1 MIWLDCQSVI
11 KTDFLIHWEIENKD
25 GQPPE
30 VITDTN
36 GVLKMF
42 NFWAGFV
49 IGGLGVYL
57 WHLGDSAEE
66 AKKTQKR
73 EHDIIKK
80 QIENRGGL

>member
-1 MIWLDCQSVI
+1 MI
-11 KTDFLIHWEIENKD
+11 KTDSLIRWEIENKD
-25 GQPPE
+25 VQQQE

-42 NFWAGFV
+42 NFWAGFI